1 MGYSG
6 ESTYLKGSDGVDGY
20 VSGKNITFSDGSGG
34 FEGTRFTPGKG
45 NNIFRHII
53 MMVHRQKRTQV
64 ITLGNK
70 INIMFISIFCMDRE
84 RERVWKYTHRLRIG
98 VIWMFN
104 Y

>member
-45 NNIFRHII
+45 KQYISTYYHDGS
-53 MMVHRQKRTQV
+53 
-64 ITLGNK
+64 LGNK

>member
-45 NNIFRHII
+45 K
-53 MMVHRQKRTQV
+53 QYSGK
-64 ITLGNK
+64 
-70 INIMFISIFCMDRE
+70 
-84 RERVWKYTHRLRIG
+84 
-98 VIWMFN
+98 
-104 Y
+104 

>member
-1 MGYSG
+1 MVLMDMCQGK
-6 ESTYLKGSDGVDGY
+6 TLLFQMARVALKELGLRRVR
-20 VSGKNITFSDGSGG
+20 
-34 FEGTRFTPGKG
+34 E

-84 RERVWKYTHRLRIG
+84 RERVCKYTHRLRIG